1 MRALETTAQKT
12 KFIEGQKKALQV
24 KANNTLNRLNYLIEL
39 VYTSNKGCRK
49 PYVQNKFEKQFGKA
63 LSNKNFYRYIE
74 RISFLSVENS
84 WVHIQPSDMEK
95 ANQYVSEFLP
105 EIFYQMHPRSA
116 A

>member
-1 MRALETTAQKT
+1 MEIFQQTTQKSKSMKST
-12 KFIEGQKKALQV
+12 LGV
-24 KANNTLNRLNYLIEL
+24 KATNTLNRLNYLIEL

>member
-1 MRALETTAQKT
+1 MEIFQQTTQKSKT
-12 KFIEGQKKALQV
+12 MKSTLGV
-24 KANNTLNRLNYLIEL
+24 KATNTLNRLNYLIEL

-95 ANQYVSEFLP
+95 ADQYVCEYLP
-105 EIFYQMHPRSA
+105 EIFYQVHSRSVA
-116 A
+116 